1 MYSILRIRKIKTIAM
16 LSRSA
21 SHTFREQPTP
31 NADPT
36 KLAHNRIKGAKDSAQ
51 LISALQSRLPER
63 RRRDAVLCIEYL
75 VTASPEA
82 FERHGGHLDDLGSG
96 YFNDALR
103 WLKARHGP
111 ENVISAA
118 IHLDERTPHLVAYV
132 VPLTAQGRLSARD
145 FLGGPQ
151 VMRSMQDSFHDACGA
166 SRGLQRG
173 IQGSKA
179 KHEEISSFYGM
190 LSSIDEAP
198 ELSAKDYALR
208 ALGHK
213 TQAWLSAE
221 KVTKALAHDAKIEKK
236 QRKRISSKQKAI
248 SALEI
253 KNKNREFAL
262 HKKETEL
269 AKRAL
274 EIERQEKEISR
285 RQPELEIAMARVE
298 GMERMIELLR
308 SKLNPQANLKKAKD
322 TAYLSTLEFGRR

>member
-1 MYSILRIRKIKTIAM
+1 MYSILRIRKIKTIAA
-16 LSRSA
+16 LTRSA
-21 SHTFREQPTP
+21 RHTFREQPTP

-36 KLAHNRIKGAKDSAQ
+36 KVAHNRIKGAKDSVQ
-51 LISALQSRLPER
+51 LINVLQDRLPER

-103 WLKARHGP
+103 WLKARHGAK
-111 ENVISAA
+111 NVISAA

-132 VPLTAQGRLSARD
+132 VPLTSQGRLSARD
-145 FLGGPQ
+145 FLGGPKA
-151 VMRSMQDSFHDACGA
+151 MRSMQDSFHNACGV

-179 KHEEISSFYGM
+179 KHEDISSFYGM

-213 TQAWLSAE
+213 TQAWHSAE
-221 KVTKALAHDAKIEKK
+221 QVTMALAQNSKMEKV
-236 QRKRISSKQKAI
+236 RSKRVSSKQRAMDN
-248 SALEI
+248 LEAQ
-253 KNKNREFAL
+253 NNNREVAL
-262 HKKETEL
+262 NQKETEL
-269 AKRAL
+269 AKRAR
-274 EIERQEKEISR
+274 EIEKQEKEISR
-285 RQPELEIAMARVE
+285 RKPELDIALARVE
-298 GMERMIELLR
+298 GMERMIELLT
-308 SKLNPQANLKKAKD
+308 SKANPTANLKKKTHMD
-322 TAYLSTLEFGRR
+322 YSSTLEFGRT